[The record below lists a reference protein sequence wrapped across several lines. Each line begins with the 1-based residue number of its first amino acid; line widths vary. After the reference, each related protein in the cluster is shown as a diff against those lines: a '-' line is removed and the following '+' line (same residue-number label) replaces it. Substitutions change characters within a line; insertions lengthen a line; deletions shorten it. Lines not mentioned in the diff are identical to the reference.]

1 MRKSTVIVQAEV
13 LLSHLVLVEANE
25 FAPWLSQMT
34 KKILME
40 MIRNDNAASVSA
52 RNKDAILVPLVA
64 NFFFTV
70 YLGPLAATLSRLTF
84 IAVGWHV

>member
-25 FAPWLSQMT
+25 FVPWLSQRT

-52 RNKDAILVPLVA
+52 RNKDAILVPLA
-64 NFFFTV
+64 NLIFTI
-70 YLGPLAATLSRLTF
+70 YLGPLSATLSRLTF